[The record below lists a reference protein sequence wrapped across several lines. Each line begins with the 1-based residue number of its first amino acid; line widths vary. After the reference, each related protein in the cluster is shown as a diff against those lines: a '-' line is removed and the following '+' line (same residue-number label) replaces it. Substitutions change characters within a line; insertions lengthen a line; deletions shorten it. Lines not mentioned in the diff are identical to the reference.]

1 VDGRDKPGQDGRGR
15 LRTGNKKEPQVFEI
29 TENGIPA
36 FADMTVEEIG
46 NGEVTRVA
54 ENDA

>member
-1 VDGRDKPGQDGRGR
+1 V
-15 LRTGNKKEPQVFEI
+15 NKKAPQVFGI

>member
-1 VDGRDKPGQDGRGR
+1 V
-15 LRTGNKKEPQVFEI
+15 NKKAPQVFGI

-54 ENDA
+54 KNNA